1 MYLTIDQWNLG
12 YNQILK
18 DCRSGSGTSRGDV
31 GCILILCA
39 MDADAMCTARI
50 VTYCLRADGI
60 PYQLRPCGS
69 YESLTKSLGCM
80 LDDDNT
86 GGGSNPQEE
95 DAENDDIR
103 AVLLINLGSM
113 KNLSNLIS
121 TSTIFSSPENE
132 AKLYVLD
139 CHRPIHLANIYAG
152 KQVVVFVDE
161 LDADDLPGDG
171 DGLSGDEEEEE
182 EDDEES
188 VNQDDDDDG
197 GEHEFQDDYGDDG
210 DEVMTD
216 KEEENR
222 DDISVATKSQD
233 DVATQGSESEED
245 RPREGADNEDE
256 MVRQKVEGRGR
267 ETLEELVE
275 QRRRAIAMYYNAG
288 AYWSAPSSWVAYT
301 IATKGLRF
309 GNVSDLLWLAC
320 VGVTDAYIH
329 RRLDMGGYAVFS
341 QDLSESVQRLYPND
355 SVISR
360 AMNAFSSTVDSTL
373 ISASEAGKIIRQQ
386 EYKFMLLRHWN
397 LYDSMHYS
405 THVATKL
412 QVYSPEGKLRL
423 RELLAKMGFPLEEC
437 QQPFSF
443 MRPALKARLKD
454 SLELHAEV
462 SASIVDPLS

>member
-18 DCRSGSGTSRGDV
+18 DCRSGSGDV

-80 LDDDNT
+80 IDDDSR
-86 GGGSNPQEE
+86 GGSSNPQEE

-113 KNLSNLIS
+113 KNLSNVIS

-182 EDDEES
+182 EEDEES
-188 VNQDDDDDG
+188 ENHEDDNDE
-197 GEHEFQDDYGDDG
+197 GEHEFQDDDDN

-216 KEEENR
+216 KEEDNR
-222 DDISVATKSQD
+222 SSSMEKDDSSIATKSQDD
-233 DVATQGSESEED
+233 DVATQGSEGEEE
-245 RPREGADNEDE
+245 RPMERSDGDNES
-256 MVRQKVEGRGR
+256 VRQEVEEVGR

-288 AYWSAPSSWVAYT
+288 AYWGAPSSWVAYT

-341 QDLSESVQRLYPND
+341 QDLAESVQRLYPND

-360 AMNAFSSTVDSTL
+360 AMNAFSSTFDSTL

-397 LYDSMHYS
+397 LYDSMYYS

-462 SASIVDPLS
+462 SALVVD